1 MNLLALTTS
10 RPFWV
15 KNTSGLSNTDYT
27 DLTLLS
33 SYQEIE
39 PYTPNTN
46 QKLDWYEANNE
57 KNHFLSGSTHYWL
70 VNNE

>member
-15 KNTSGLSNTDYT
+15 KNTPDLSNTDYT

-39 PYTPNTN
+39 PYTPNTA
-46 QKLDWYEANNE
+46 QKLD
-57 KNHFLSGSTHYWL
+57 
-70 VNNE
+70 